1 MSELQEKGRSRAHL
15 YFKGFIIF
23 ILLGLVIFVLAVTF
37 ISQTFLN
44 ALKP

>member
-1 MSELQEKGRSRAHL
+1 MSELQEKGRSVARL

-23 ILLGLVIFVLAVTF
+23 VLFGLVVFACAVTF